1 MYCFVLNEHTPLISR
16 ALTAQL
22 MFSHMQTIKQT
33 DYLMMWLIAFLI
45 LVLTPFNEFYDGPIN
60 RHAWPDL
67 KLVVGLRLL
76 NKLTRICCDYNDFKN
91 DLFAMKFT

>member
-1 MYCFVLNEHTPLISR
+1 
-16 ALTAQL
+16 
-22 MFSHMQTIKQT
+22 MFSHMQTTKQT

-60 RHAWPDL
+60 RHARPDL
-67 KLVVGLRLL
+67 ISSHAYVV
-76 NKLTRICCDYNDFKN
+76 IINDFKN